1 MFVVIVA
8 VLVSSDSIFHTQV
21 CMFQNKESKHRGDGI
36 SLAFGTVSLY
46 N

>member
-8 VLVSSDSIFHTQV
+8 VLVSSIFHTQV